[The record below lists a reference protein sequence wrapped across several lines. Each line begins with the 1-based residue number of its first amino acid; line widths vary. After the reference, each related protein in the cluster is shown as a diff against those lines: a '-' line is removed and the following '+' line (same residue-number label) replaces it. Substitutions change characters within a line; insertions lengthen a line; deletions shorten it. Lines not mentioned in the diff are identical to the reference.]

1 MISIWQILVVVVIL
15 FLFFGDLKK
24 LQQKIKD
31 IITSF
36 NYILIKIIIYN
47 FRS

>member
-1 MISIWQILVVVVIL
+1 MISIWQILVVVIIL

-31 IITSF
+31 IIASF
-36 NYILIKIIIYN
+36 KE
-47 FRS
+47 

>member
-36 NYILIKIIIYN
+36 KE
-47 FRS
+47 